1 MILLQSNFHG
11 PFTHKSTKHNDPNKV
26 KTKDHRA
33 LVTNINRDTRV
44 PTGRYSPF
52 GKGIGNPERDRH
64 GNVKGKKMTLDTSKV
79 TQCRH
84 IIMLYP
90 SVSLHDLV
98 LKELSMKKCKKA

>member
-84 IIMLYP
+84 ISGGYAG
-90 SVSLHDLV
+90 VSLQDLGV
-98 LKELSMKKCKKA
+98 EELRRKKCREA